1 MENSKFAGNYG
12 DSDLKR
18 MLELFINNYK
28 YFIFSVFVALG
39 FAFAANYF
47 MTPKY
52 KISSSLLIKDG
63 DNRSYS
69 GGNTTEYLNSRLFQ
83 VDRNFQNELW
93 VLKSTPIIEQTV
105 RNLDLDIVYYQ
116 KDGLRY
122 REVYKKLPFRVI
134 LMYNH
139 IQPVGVRFKLKFTGN
154 NEFAINASGKTVILG
169 EMNTGEVHSV
179 ENNWNF
185 QTTGKFGELIKS
197 SDLAFVVQADTVNGR
212 SINPELEYSF
222 LFKDVVTL
230 TEEIKKEVEFKMV
243 DKMATVVEIVYKSA
257 SPVKGKAIVNEI
269 MNNYSQQNLDY
280 KNHNAEITIS
290 YIERQLDEISDSLK
304 FAEDKLQR
312 FRSSNQVLNFSDQ
325 ASLIIV
331 QNTELENQ
339 LAELETRQRYYDY
352 VADYLEKNDDFSNMI
367 VPASMGIS
375 DQLLNNLMSELIAAQ
390 SQRSALIQNNQE
402 KNPTVQ
408 KLNFQIENLKK
419 TITENISAIRM
430 TTQISIEEKKN
441 RISELQTVMRRLPAT
456 QRQLGGIERTY
467 KLNDAIYNYLLE
479 KRAEAKITL
488 ASNLPDNLII
498 EPAKMVGN
506 RPVSPNKKINFLAA
520 FIFGLAVPVGLL
532 TLKGILYNKIDSRE
546 TIEAITNA
554 PVIGRILHTSYK
566 KGYTVFGSPRKEVA
580 ESFLALR
587 TNLEYHYGAI
597 KKKVILVTSCME
609 GEGKSFTAFNLA
621 AAYAK
626 LGKRTVLVNCDLRN
640 PASWFGIPADK
651 LPGLS
656 SWYSNHTELTDVIQH
671 SPFDNLDFIQ
681 AGPIPENPV
690 ELIAQEKTANM
701 IELLKTSY
709 DCIILDTAPL
719 AIVSET
725 FLLMDFASVKIM
737 VVRLGYT
744 NRKVFALT
752 LNDLKTKNIRNINIV
767 LNDNKKIIKQY
778 GYGYGLGY
786 VRKHKKEKN
795 HLAFL
800 LWIKA
805 VKSRLFKFYQS
816 IHFQPVIKRMN
827 GKLTKANVFQRELL
841 KRVVNKKKNKPVA
854 KKNKKQQ
861 KNTVK

>member
-1 MENSKFAGNYG
+1 MNNSKFAGSYG

-18 MLELFINNYK
+18 LLELFINNYK
-28 YFIFSVFVALG
+28 LLIFSVFVTMGL
-39 FAFAANYF
+39 AFAANYF

-116 KDGLRY
+116 KEGLRY
-122 REVYKKLPFRVI
+122 REVYNKLPFRII
-134 LMYNH
+134 LLYNH
-139 IQPVGVRFKLKFTGN
+139 IQPVGVRFKLKFTDS
-154 NEFAINASGKTVILG
+154 NEFEINASGKTVILS
-169 EMNTGEVHSV
+169 EINTGELYSV
-179 ENNWNF
+179 ENNWKF
-185 QTTGKFGELIKS
+185 SHTGKFGELIKS
-197 SDLAFVVQADTVNGR
+197 TDLAFVVQADTTNGR
-212 SINPELEYSF
+212 TINSEVEYSF
-222 LFKDVVTL
+222 LFKDVITL

-243 DKMATVVEIVYKSA
+243 DKMATVIEIVYKSA

-269 MNNYSQQNLDY
+269 MNTYSQENLEY
-280 KNHNAEITIS
+280 KNHNAQITIS

-304 FAEDKLQR
+304 YAEDQLQH
-312 FRSSNQVLNFSDQ
+312 FRSSNQLLNFSDQ
-325 ASLIIV
+325 TSLILV

-352 VADYLEKNDDFSNMI
+352 VAEYLHNNNDFSNMI

-375 DQLLNNLMSELIAAQ
+375 DQLLNNLMSELIGAQ

-402 KNPTVQ
+402 RNPTVQ
-408 KLNFQIENLKK
+408 KLNFQIDNLIN

-441 RISELQTVMRRLPAT
+441 RILELQSVIRRLPAT
-456 QRQLGGIERTY
+456 QRKLGGMERTY
-467 KLNDAIYNYLLE
+467 KLNDAIYSYLLE

-488 ASNLPDNLII
+488 ASNLPDNVII

-520 FIFGLAVPVGLL
+520 FLFGIAIPVGLL
-532 TLKGILYNKIDSRE
+532 TLKGILYNKIDSLE
-546 TIEAITNA
+546 TIEMITNA
-554 PVIGRILHTSYK
+554 PVMGRILHTSYK

-587 TNLEYHYGAI
+587 TNLEYHYGVV

-626 LGKRTVLVNCDLRN
+626 LGKHTVLVNCDLRN
-640 PASWFGIPADK
+640 PASWFGIPADS
-651 LPGLS
+651 LTGLS
-656 SWYSNHTELTDVIQH
+656 SWYSNHTELTDIVQH
-671 SPFDNLDFIQ
+671 SSFENLDYIQ
-681 AGPIPENPV
+681 SGPLPENPV
-690 ELIAQEKTANM
+690 ELIAQEKTKKM
-701 IELLKTSY
+701 IEQLKTTY

-719 AIVSET
+719 AIVSDT
-725 FLLMDFASVKIM
+725 FLLMDYASVKIM
-737 VVRLGYT
+737 IVRLDYT
-744 NRKVFALT
+744 NRKVFSIT
-752 LNDLKTKNIRNINIV
+752 MNDLKTKNIKNVNIV

-778 GYGYGLGY
+778 GYGYGY
-786 VRKHKKEKN
+786 VKKHKKEKN
-795 HLAFL
+795 HLAFRPR
-800 LWIKA
+800 IKA
-805 VKSRLFKFYQS
+805 LKSSLFNL
-816 IHFQPVIKRMN
+816 FQAVIFRPLLKGVN
-827 GKLTKANVFQRELL
+827 GKLAKVNVFQKDLL
-841 KRVVNKKKNKPVA
+841 KRVTNKKKSKPAV
-854 KKNKKQQ
+854 KKNKKQL
-861 KNTVK
+861 KRTV